1 MKDFESRLERLEFLA
16 ERIRDQDVPLE
27 EAIKVFEEGIKLSKG
42 LKKELEKMQGKVE
55 TLLNGPDDVEGAPEV
70 TLFSSENEI

>member
-27 EAIKVFEEGIKLSKG
+27 EAIKVFEEGMKLSKG

-55 TLLNGPDDVEGAPEV
+55 TLLNGPDDAEGAPEV

>member
-27 EAIKVFEEGIKLSKG
+27 EAIKVFEEGMKLSKG
-42 LKKELEKMQGKVE
+42 LRKELEKMQGKVE
-55 TLLNGPDDVEGAPEV
+55 ALLNGPEDAEGSPEV
-70 TLFSSENEI
+70 SLFSPDGEA

>member
-27 EAIKVFEEGIKLSKG
+27 EAIKVFEEGMKLSKG

-55 TLLNGPDDVEGAPEV
+55 TLLNGPEDVEGAPEV
-70 TLFSSENEI
+70 SLFSPDGEA

>member
-27 EAIKVFEEGIKLSKG
+27 EAIKVFEEGMKLSKG

-55 TLLNGPDDVEGAPEV
+55 TLLNGPDDAEGAPEV
-70 TLFSSENEI
+70 SLFSPDGEP

>member
-16 ERIRDQDVPLE
+16 ERIRDQEVPLE
-27 EAIKVFEEGIKLSKG
+27 EAIKVFEEGMKLSKG

-55 TLLNGPDDVEGAPEV
+55 TLLNGPDDAEGAPEAS
-70 TLFSSENEI
+70 LFSPDGEA

>member
-27 EAIKVFEEGIKLSKG
+27 EAIKVFEEGMKLSKG

-55 TLLNGPDDVEGAPEV
+55 TLLNGPDDASGPPEV
-70 TLFSSENEI
+70 TLFSTDGEA

>member
-27 EAIKVFEEGIKLSKG
+27 EAIKVFEEGMKLSKG

-55 TLLNGPDDVEGAPEV
+55 TLLNGPDDAEGTPEV
-70 TLFSSENEI
+70 TLFSSDNES

>member
-27 EAIKVFEEGIKLSKG
+27 EAIKVFEEGMKLSKG

-55 TLLNGPDDVEGAPEV
+55 TLLNGPDDAEGEPEA
-70 TLFSSENEI
+70 TLFSSENDV

>member
-27 EAIKVFEEGIKLSKG
+27 EAIKVFEEGMKLSKG

-55 TLLNGPDDVEGAPEV
+55 TLLNGPDDASGSPEV
-70 TLFSSENEI
+70 TLFSTDGEA

>member
-16 ERIRDQDVPLE
+16 ERIRDQEVPLE
-27 EAIKVFEEGIKLSKG
+27 EAIKVFEEGMKLSKG

-55 TLLNGPDDVEGAPEV
+55 TLLNGPDDEEGAPEV
-70 TLFSSENEI
+70 SLFSSDGEA

>member
-27 EAIKVFEEGIKLSKG
+27 EAIKVFEEGMKLSKG

>member
-27 EAIKVFEEGIKLSKG
+27 EAIKVFEEGMKLSKG

-55 TLLNGPDDVEGAPEV
+55 TLLNGPDDASGAPEV
-70 TLFSSENEI
+70 TLFSADGEA

>member
-27 EAIKVFEEGIKLSKG
+27 EAIKVFEEGMKLSKG

-55 TLLNGPDDVEGAPEV
+55 TLLNGPDDAEGAPEV
-70 TLFSSENEI
+70 TLFSSENES

>member
-16 ERIRDQDVPLE
+16 ERIRDNDLPLE
-27 EAIKVFEEGIKLSKG
+27 EAIKVFEEGMKLSKG

-55 TLLNGPDDVEGAPEV
+55 TLLNGPEDAGGTPEV
-70 TLFSSENEI
+70 TLFSPDGEA